1 MIIVTFL
8 LKCVRE
14 ILFYFIFLLL
24 SLISSPHLMSV
35 GMFSVNFFPLCY
47 ATHRRCRLSF
57 GVLKCIYVYTRV
69 WIINDIISACRLC
82 PRAQQ
87 HHSNNNS
94 SRREQSC
101 KVNAG
106 KKYFFITR
114 WHSRSRIFM
123 RMCKY

>member
-14 ILFYFIFLLL
+14 IFFSPS
-24 SLISSPHLMSV
+24 SLHLMHLMSV
-35 GMFSVNFFPLCY
+35 GMFSVNFFPLSY

-87 HHSNNNS
+87 PATAITVAGGN
-94 SRREQSC
+94 
-101 KVNAG
+101 KVVKLTQEKN
-106 KKYFFITR
+106 ILL
-114 WHSRSRIFM
+114 
-123 RMCKY
+123 